1 MFNNHYIIIVQKTAC
16 GAPKSLDNS
25 TLVENDSKTVTKVIK
40 HYRII
45 QALPKLE
52 KIYLEI

>member
-1 MFNNHYIIIVQKTAC
+1 MFNNHYINIVQKTAC
-16 GAPKSLDNS
+16 GTPKSLDNS